1 MPSKNETPR
10 TVIDTLALLRTL
22 CEKNGNLVKQQDKRI
37 KMLIREHEAGQA
49 KIEHIIDQLEGKIK
63 TNIDD
68 EKKTTDEI
76 GQRLLWTK
84 YRHPDGEEEDAESKY
99 DRVLTHEALKLPE
112 FIGLVVKE
120 ARAAKFSKGHLESL
134 QEISGLI
141 ARGSLT
147 DDEDRLEQIEAD
159 FEELKELETSL
170 ALMWLAV
177 PDDYLEDLDTLI
189 ANRVVPDMVA
199 AVSAQVDDTLGL
211 ADEGE
216 VGDIIN
222 GALFDNLLQF
232 NDFCYPA
239 VRHF

>member
-1 MPSKNETPR
+1 M
-10 TVIDTLALLRTL
+10 
-22 CEKNGNLVKQQDKRI
+22 
-37 KMLIREHEAGQA
+37 
-49 KIEHIIDQLEGKIK
+49 
-63 TNIDD
+63 
-68 EKKTTDEI
+68 
-76 GQRLLWTK
+76 
-84 YRHPDGEEEDAESKY
+84 
-99 DRVLTHEALKLPE
+99 LTHEALKLPE

-170 ALMWLAV
+170 ALRWLAV

-211 ADEGE
+211 ADEEE